1 MSAIKS
7 LGNYWEKLPVGKKGM
22 LIAAIPIS
30 CLVTS
35 LAIFGWLQVK
45 TSETEKWVQHT
56 HKVRLSAERLL
67 ANLIDAETGLRGY
80 VLSQNQELLAHYQEA
95 IAVIPEYLEQ
105 LRYLVQDNPKQSQ
118 NILGIKNSVENRLE
132 HLQSYLT
139 LNEQLAESEAAL
151 SEIMVASKMATNR
164 TRSKLKLFIAE
175 EERLLMSRKQTLK
188 SQREMIWIALYGAAA
203 LGVASSILAAVL
215 FRRIDRSLSAEKAQ
229 SRQHAQ
235 RFRNTFEQA
244 AVGIAHVDINGK
256 IMRCNQKFGEIVGYT
271 QEELLNRT
279 FMEITHADDLDADWE
294 YFQQL
299 LAAEIPTYSMEK
311 RYIRK
316 QGDLVWVNLTVSVAD
331 VENCTQNQ
339 ENLAVRE
346 VEPPTDKYII
356 GVIED
361 ITERK
366 QAETERKQAE
376 AELNRF
382 FDLSMDIMTIGGANG
397 YFKRVNPA
405 VEKIL
410 GYSISEFL
418 ATPWI
423 ELIHPEDKAASKAEV
438 DRILAGCQTTE
449 FEHRFRSKDGEYKWL
464 AWMARAIATE
474 GLLYSVARDIT
485 DRKQAEVALE
495 REYRQLREIIAN
507 APVAI
512 AMLDNQMCYIA
523 CSKKWL
529 EDYQLQGE
537 SILGRSH
544 YEVFPNHPDRWIEVH
559 QRALAGEVVAS
570 AEDTIEYR
578 DGSVGYFRWAIHPW
592 YTEARQVGGVVIATN
607 KIDELVEAR
616 EAALE
621 NARLKSQ
628 FLANMSHEI
637 RTPMNGVLG
646 MAGLLSKT
654 ELSRKQQDFVNAIR
668 TSAQHLLLIINDI
681 LDFSKLEAG
690 EMELESL
697 DFDLDNCL
705 ETAIDLLAT
714 QAEEKRLELG
724 LLIDSNVP
732 RQLQGDPGRLRQ
744 VLVNLM
750 GNAIKFTDRG
760 SVVVRVKL
768 PDRRQRTRNKIRFE
782 VIDTGIGIPPE
793 ALAKLFQSFSQVDA
807 STTRQYGGT
816 GLGLAICK
824 QLVELMGGAIGVDS
838 AVGQG
843 STFWFTAKFGRSTT
857 RKPSRREVLTDL
869 KLLVADPSATVRQ
882 SLRYLTDAWGMRL
895 DEVADGEA
903 ALKHLRKA
911 ATGGDPYNVALFDE
925 QLLNELA
932 QIVNSETPQT
942 KLVVMTPMNQRDRLE
957 QLMNLGVS
965 SQLIKPVRPS
975 RLFDAL
981 ITAMANE
988 IETVLESRR
997 DSAPLPEET
1006 TTHQPLEGLK
1016 ILLVE
1021 DHPINQEVMINQLS
1035 IIGYEAD
1042 LADNGQE
1049 ALELLQIKDYDLVFM
1064 DCQMPVKDG
1073 YLATQE
1079 LRQMEAGSGR
1089 HTIVIALTAHA
1100 MPADREKCL
1109 AAGMDDYISKPVEQE
1124 DLEILLNRWTE
1135 SRRGKIENEVGS
1147 EVVKRSDTSEPEPSP
1162 LSNDNPPLD
1171 LKRLN
1176 SISKGRVEFQQR
1188 LLKVFMEKAEVDLAA
1203 LGEAIAHSDLDQIQS
1218 YAHRLKGSSANVGA
1232 SEVRAIAAQ
1241 IETLAR
1247 ENTLANSRELFA
1259 SMETQLDLV
1268 RAFIQDNFSK

>member
-1 MSAIKS
+1 MSEIKS
-7 LGNYWEKLPVGKKGM
+7 LGNYWKQLSVGKKGM

-35 LAIFGWLQVK
+35 LGIFGWLQVK
-45 TSETEKWVQHT
+45 MSEAENWVDHT
-56 HKVRLSAERLL
+56 HQVRLSAERLL
-67 ANLIDAETGLRGY
+67 SKLIDAETGMRGY
-80 VLSQNQELLAHYQEA
+80 VLTQNQELLAEYQEA
-95 IAVIPEYLEQ
+95 IAVIPESLDK
-105 LRYLVQDNPKQSQ
+105 LKDLVQDNPKQSQ
-118 NILGIKNSVENRLE
+118 RILEIKSFVKQILE
-132 HLQSYLT
+132 QLQSYLT
-139 LNEQLAESEAAL
+139 RNPQPAESSAAL
-151 SEIMVASKMATNR
+151 SEIVAASKTVTNK
-164 TRSKLKLFIAE
+164 TRERLELFLAE
-175 EERLLMSRKQTLK
+175 EEDLLISRKQTLK
-188 SQREMIWIALYGAAA
+188 SQREMIWIALYGSAA
-203 LGVASSILAAVL
+203 LGVASSLLAVVL

-229 SRQHAQ
+229 SRQHAR
-235 RFRNTFEQA
+235 RFRDTFEQA
-244 AVGIAHVDINGK
+244 AVGIVHVDLYGK
-256 IMRCNQKFGEIVGYT
+256 IMRCNQKFCEIVGYDR
-271 QEELLNRT
+271 EELLNRP
-279 FMEITHADDLDADWE
+279 FREITYGEDVDGDWE
-294 YFQQL
+294 YFSQL
-299 LAAEIPTYSMEK
+299 VAAEITTYSIEK

-316 QGDLVWVNLTVSVAD
+316 QGDIVWVNLTVSLAS
-331 VENCTQNQ
+331 VEKGEEKQDQLT
-339 ENLAVRE
+339 E
-346 VEPPTDKYII
+346 KYAI

-366 QAETERKQAE
+366 QAEE
-376 AELNRF
+376 ELNRF
-382 FDLSMDIMTIGGANG
+382 FELSMDIMAIGGPNG
-397 YFKRVNPA
+397 YLKRINPA
-405 VEKIL
+405 VEKVL
-410 GYSISEFL
+410 GYSVSEFL
-418 ATPWI
+418 STPWI
-423 ELIHPEDKAASKAEV
+423 EFVHEEDQEATKADV
-438 DRILAGCQTTE
+438 DKVLGGSPTTE
-449 FEHRFRSKDGEYKWL
+449 FENRYRSKNGEYKWL
-464 AWMARAIATE
+464 AWTARAIPTE
-474 GLLYSVARDIT
+474 GLFYSVARDIT

-495 REYRQLREIIAN
+495 REYQQLQEIIAN

-512 AMLDNQMCYIA
+512 AILDNQMCYIA
-523 CSKKWL
+523 YSKKWL

-537 SILGRSH
+537 SIVCRSH
-544 YEVFPNHPDRWIEVH
+544 YELFPNQGDRWLKIYR
-559 QRALAGEVVAS
+559 RALAGEVVAS

-578 DGSVGYFRWAIHPW
+578 DGSVGYFRWEIHPW
-592 YTEARQVGGVVIATN
+592 YGASGKIGGVAIATN
-607 KIDELVEAR
+607 KIDELVQVR

-654 ELSRKQQDFVNAIR
+654 ELSRKQGDFVNAIR

-690 EMELESL
+690 EMELERL
-697 DFDLDNCL
+697 DFDLDDCL
-705 ETAIDLLAT
+705 ETTIDLLAT
-714 QAEEKRLELG
+714 QAEEKGLELG
-724 LLIDSNVP
+724 LLVDPNVP

-768 PDRRQRTRNKIRFE
+768 PDRRRRTRNKICFK
-782 VIDTGIGIPPE
+782 VTDTGIGIPQE
-793 ALAKLFQSFSQVDA
+793 AQQKLFESFSQVDA
-807 STTRQYGGT
+807 STTREYGGT

-824 QLVELMGGAIGVDS
+824 QLVELMGGAIGVES
-838 AVGQG
+838 AVGRG

-903 ALKHLRKA
+903 ALKHLRQA
-911 ATGGDPYNVALFDE
+911 ATEGDPYDVALFDE
-925 QLLNELA
+925 QLLNELS

-942 KLVVMTPMNQRDRLE
+942 KLVMMTPMNQSDRLD
-957 QLMNLGVS
+957 QLMNIGVS
-965 SQLIKPVRPS
+965 SQLVKPVRPS
-975 RLFDAL
+975 RLFDVL
-981 ITAMANE
+981 LTAMANE

-997 DSAPLPEET
+997 STSTPSQEEI
-1006 TTHQPLEGLK
+1006 TTHQPLAGLK

-1021 DHPINQEVMINQLS
+1021 DHPINQEVMVNQLS

-1042 LADNGQE
+1042 LASNGQE
-1049 ALELLQIKDYDLVFM
+1049 GLELLQIKDYDLVFM

-1073 YLATQE
+1073 YITTQE
-1079 LRQMEAGSGR
+1079 LRQLEAGSGR

-1124 DLEILLNRWTE
+1124 DLEILLNRWTA
-1135 SRRGKIENEVGS
+1135 SQGGKIEHEVRS
-1147 EVVKRSDTSEPEPSP
+1147 EVVKTSDTSGPEQSP
-1162 LSNDNPPLD
+1162 ISNDNPPLD

-1188 LLKVFMEKAEVDLAA
+1188 LLNVFMEKARVDLAG
-1203 LGEAIAHSDLDQIQS
+1203 LKEAIAHSDFDQIQS

-1232 SEVRAIAAQ
+1232 SEVRAIAG
-1241 IETLAR
+1241 ELEKLSR
-1247 ENTLANSRELFA
+1247 ENTLANSQELFV
-1259 SMETQLDLV
+1259 SMEAQFDLV
-1268 RAFIQDNFSK
+1268 RAFIQDHFQK

>member
-1 MSAIKS
+1 MSDIKS
-7 LGNYWEKLPVGKKGM
+7 LGNYWEQLSVGKKGM

-30 CLVTS
+30 CLVAS
-35 LAIFGWLQVK
+35 LGIFGLLQVK
-45 TSETEKWVQHT
+45 TYKAEKWVEHT
-56 HKVRLSAERLL
+56 HKVRLSAEHIL
-67 ANLIDAETGLRGY
+67 ANLIDAETGVRGY
-80 VLSQNQELLAHYQEA
+80 VLTQNQEFLADYQEA
-95 IAVIPEYLEQ
+95 IAVIPESLDKLEN
-105 LRYLVQDNPKQSQ
+105 LVQDNPKQSQ
-118 NILGIKNSVENRLE
+118 RILEIKSSVKQRLSQ
-132 HLQSYLT
+132 LQSYQT
-139 LNEQLAESEAAL
+139 RNQQPAESPPAL
-151 SEIMVASKMATNR
+151 SEIMLASKIATNS
-164 TRSKLKLFIAE
+164 TRNSVELFIAE
-175 EERLLMSRKQTLK
+175 EERLLMTRKQTLK
-188 SQREMIWIALYGAAA
+188 SQREMIWIALYGSAA
-203 LGVASSILAAVL
+203 LGVASSIIAVVL
-215 FRRIDRSLSAEKAQ
+215 FRRIDRSLSEQKAQ
-229 SRQHAQ
+229 IRQHAQ
-235 RFRNTFEQA
+235 RFRDTFEQA
-244 AVGIAHVDINGK
+244 AVGIAHVDVNGK
-256 IMRCNQKFGEIVGYT
+256 ILRCNQKFCEIVGYT
-271 QEELLNRT
+271 QEELLNLT
-279 FMEITHADDLDADWE
+279 FMEITHADDVDADWE
-294 YFQQL
+294 YFSRSV
-299 LAAEIPTYSMEK
+299 AGEIPTYSIEK

-316 QGDLVWVNLTVSVAD
+316 QGDLVWVNLTVSVAY
-331 VENCTQNQ
+331 VEKCPQNQ
-339 ENLAVRE
+339 KKLAVRE
-346 VEPPTDKYII
+346 VEQPTDKYII
-356 GVIED
+356 GVVED
-361 ITERK
+361 I
-366 QAETERKQAE
+366 TERKQAE

-382 FDLSMDIMTIGGANG
+382 FDLSMDIMAIGGPNG
-397 YFKRVNPA
+397 HLKRINPA

-410 GYSISEFL
+410 GYSVSEFL
-418 ATPWI
+418 STPWI
-423 ELIHPEDKAASKAEV
+423 EFVHAEDQRATKADV
-438 DRILAGCQTTE
+438 DKVLAGSPTTE
-449 FEHRFRSKDGEYKWL
+449 FENRYRSKDGSYKWL
-464 AWMARAIATE
+464 AWTARAIPTE
-474 GLLYSVARDIT
+474 GLFYSVARDIT
-485 DRKQAEVALE
+485 DRKRAEAAKE
-495 REYRQLREIIAN
+495 REYQQLREIIAN

-512 AMLDNQMCYIA
+512 ALLDNQMCYIA

-544 YEVFPNHPDRWIEVH
+544 YEVFPNQPDRWLKMYR
-559 QRALAGEVVAS
+559 RALAGEVVAS

-592 YTEARQVGGVVIATN
+592 YAEPGQMGGVVIATN
-607 KIDELVEAR
+607 KIDELVQAR

-690 EMELESL
+690 EMELERL

-714 QAEEKRLELG
+714 QAEEKGLELG
-724 LLIDSNVP
+724 LLVDPNVP

-768 PDRRQRTRNKIRFE
+768 PDRRQRTGNKIRFE
-782 VIDTGIGIPPE
+782 VTDTGIGIPEE
-793 ALAKLFQSFSQVDA
+793 ALEKLFESFSQVDA
-807 STTRQYGGT
+807 STTREYGGT

-824 QLVELMGGAIGVDS
+824 QLVELMGGTIGVES
-838 AVGQG
+838 AVGRG

-895 DEVADGEA
+895 DEVADGDA
-903 ALKHLRKA
+903 ALKHLRQA
-911 ATGGDPYNVALFDE
+911 ATGGDPYDVALFDE

-932 QIVNSETPQT
+932 QIANSETPQT
-942 KLVVMTPMNQRDRLE
+942 KLVVMTPMNQRDRPDRLT
-957 QLMNLGVS
+957 NIDVS
-965 SQLIKPVRPS
+965 SQLVKPVRPS
-975 RLFDAL
+975 RLFDTL

-997 DSAPLPEET
+997 DSSTPQQET

-1042 LADNGQE
+1042 LAGNGQE
-1049 ALELLQIKDYDLVFM
+1049 GLDLLQLKDYDLVFM

-1079 LRQMEAGSGR
+1079 LRQFEAGSGR

-1147 EVVKRSDTSEPEPSP
+1147 EVVKTSDTSQSEPSP
-1162 LSNDNPPLD
+1162 SSNDNPPLD

-1188 LLKVFMEKAEVDLAA
+1188 LLNVFMEKAEVDLAA
-1203 LGEAIAHSDLDQIQS
+1203 LKEAIATSDFDQIQS
-1218 YAHRLKGSSANVGA
+1218 YSHRLKGSSANVGA
-1232 SEVRAIAAQ
+1232 GEVRAIAAQ

-1247 ENTLANSRELFA
+1247 ENTLANCPQLFA

-1268 RAFIQDNFSK
+1268 GAFIQDHFPK

>member
-1 MSAIKS
+1 
-7 LGNYWEKLPVGKKGM
+7 M

-80 VLSQNQELLAHYQEA
+80 VLSQNQELLVHYQEA

-105 LRYLVQDNPKQSQ
+105 LRDLAKNNPKQSQ
-118 NILGIKNSVENRLE
+118 KILDIQNSVENRLE

-139 LNEQLAESEAAL
+139 LNRQLAESEAAL
-151 SEIMVASKMATNR
+151 SEIMAASKMATNR

-188 SQREMIWIALYGAAA
+188 SQRKMIWIALYGAAA

-215 FRRIDRSLSAEKAQ
+215 FRRLDRSLSEQKAQ
-229 SRQHAQ
+229 IRQHAQ
-235 RFRNTFEQA
+235 RFRDTFEQA
-244 AVGIAHVDINGK
+244 AVGIAHVDVNGK
-256 IMRCNQKFGEIVGYT
+256 IMRCNQKFCEIVGYT
-271 QEELLNRT
+271 QEELLNRS
-279 FMEITHADDLDADWE
+279 FMEITHADDVDANRE
-294 YFQQL
+294 YFQRL
-299 LAAEIPTYSMEK
+299 VAEKIPTYSMEK

-331 VENCTQNQ
+331 VEKCTQKK
-339 ENLAVRE
+339 EYLVGME

-366 QAETERKQAE
+366 QAE

-382 FDLSMDIMTIGGANG
+382 FDLSMDILAIGDG

-410 GYSISEFL
+410 GYSISEFT
-418 ATPWI
+418 ATPWMDFV
-423 ELIHPEDKAASKAEV
+423 HPEDRVATAAEV
-438 DRILAGCQTTE
+438 ERVLAGSPTTK
-449 FEHRFRSKDGEYKWL
+449 FENRFRSKDGSYKWL
-464 AWMARAIATE
+464 SWTARAIATE
-474 GLLYSVARDIT
+474 GLFYSVARDIT
-485 DRKQAEVALE
+485 DRKQAEAALE
-495 REYRQLREIIAN
+495 REYQQLREIIAN

-512 AMLDNQMCYIA
+512 AILDRQMCYIA
-523 CSKKWL
+523 YSKQWL
-529 EDYQLQGE
+529 EDYQLQE
-537 SILGRSH
+537 ELLLGRSH
-544 YEVFPNHPDRWIEVH
+544 YEVFPNQPDRWIEVH
-559 QRALAGEVVAS
+559 QRAIAGEVIS
-570 AEDTIEYR
+570 SSEDTIEYR
-578 DGSVGYFRWAIHPW
+578 DGTVGYISWATHPW
-592 YTEARQVGGVVIATN
+592 YAEPGQIGGLAFATN
-607 KIDELVEAR
+607 KIDELVQAR

-654 ELSRKQQDFVNAIR
+654 ELTRKQGDFVNAIR

-690 EMELESL
+690 EMELERL
-697 DFDLDNCL
+697 DFDLYDCL

-714 QAEEKRLELG
+714 QADEKGLELG
-724 LLIDSNVP
+724 LLVDPNVP

-768 PDRRQRTRNKIRFE
+768 PDRRPRTRNEIHFE

-793 ALAKLFQSFSQVDA
+793 AREKLFQSFSQVDA

-824 QLVELMGGAIGVDS
+824 QLVELMGGVLGVES

-843 STFWFTAKFGRSTT
+843 STFWFTAKFGQSTT

-903 ALKHLRKA
+903 ALKNLRQA
-911 ATGGDPYNVALFDE
+911 ATEGDPYNVALFDE
-925 QLLNELA
+925 QLLNEFA
-932 QIVNSETPQT
+932 PIISSEIPQT
-942 KLVVMTPMNQRDRLE
+942 KLVVMTPMNQRDRLN

-981 ITAMANE
+981 ITAMATE

-997 DSAPLPEET
+997 DSAPLSKET
-1006 TTHQPLEGLK
+1006 TTHQPLECLR

-1021 DHPINQEVMINQLS
+1021 DHPINQEVMLNQLS

-1042 LADNGQE
+1042 LAGNGQE

-1073 YLATQE
+1073 YLTTQE
-1079 LRQMEAGSGR
+1079 LRQLEASSGR
-1089 HTIVIALTAHA
+1089 HTLVIALTAHA

-1124 DLEILLNRWTE
+1124 DLEILLNRWTA
-1135 SRRGKIENEVGS
+1135 SQRGKIENEVGS
-1147 EVVKRSDTSEPEPSP
+1147 EVVKTSDSSEPEQSP
-1162 LSNDNPPLD
+1162 ISNDNPPLD

-1188 LLKVFMEKAEVDLAA
+1188 LLTVFMEKAEVDLAA
-1203 LGEAIAHSDLDQIQS
+1203 LKEAIAHSDFDQIQS

-1241 IETLAR
+1241 LETLAR
-1247 ENTLANSRELFA
+1247 ENTLANCRKLFA
-1259 SMETQLDLV
+1259 SIEEKLALV
-1268 RAFIQDNFSK
+1268 RAFIQDHFQK

>member
-1 MSAIKS
+1 MSDIKS
-7 LGNYWEKLPVGKKGM
+7 LGDYWKELSVGKRGM

-35 LAIFGWLQVK
+35 LGIFGWLQVK
-45 TSETEKWVQHT
+45 MSEAGKWVDHT
-56 HKVRLSAERLL
+56 HQVRLSAERLL
-67 ANLIDAETGLRGY
+67 SKLIDAETGMRGY
-80 VLSQNQELLAHYQEA
+80 VLTQNQELLADYQEA
-95 IAVIPEYLEQ
+95 IAVIPESLEK

-118 NILGIKNSVENRLE
+118 RILEIKNAVENRLD
-132 HLQSYLT
+132 HLQYYLT
-139 LNEQLAESEAAL
+139 LNLQMAESEAAL
-151 SEIMVASKMATNR
+151 SEIMAASKMATNR

-188 SQREMIWIALYGAAA
+188 SQREMIWIALYGSAA

-235 RFRNTFEQA
+235 RFRDTFEQA
-244 AVGIAHVDINGK
+244 AVGIAHVDYSGK
-256 IMRCNQKFGEIVGYT
+256 IMRCNQKFCEIVGYER
-271 QEELLNRT
+271 EELLNRT
-279 FMEITHADDLDADWE
+279 LREITYGEDVDEDWK
-294 YFQQL
+294 YFSQL
-299 LAAEIPTYSMEK
+299 LAAKITTYSREK

-316 QGDLVWVNLTVSVAD
+316 QGDIVWANLTVSLAS
-331 VENCTQNQ
+331 VEKESEKQ
-339 ENLAVRE
+339 EQS
-346 VEPPTDKYII
+346 TGKYAI

-361 ITERK
+361 I
-366 QAETERKQAE
+366 TERKQAE

-382 FDLSMDIMTIGGANG
+382 FDLSMDMLAIGGSNG
-397 YFKRVNPA
+397 YLKRVNPA

-423 ELIHPEDKAASKAEV
+423 EFIHPEDKAASKAEV

-449 FEHRFRSKDGEYKWL
+449 FENRFRSKDGDYKWL

-474 GLLYSVARDIT
+474 GLFYSVARDIT
-485 DRKQAEVALE
+485 DRKQAEAAKE
-495 REYRQLREIIAN
+495 REYQQLREIIAN

-523 CSKKWL
+523 YSKKWL

-537 SILGRSH
+537 LLGRSH
-544 YEVFPNHPDRWIEVH
+544 YEVFLKQPDRWIEVH
-559 QRALAGEVVAS
+559 QRALTGEVIS
-570 AEDTIEYR
+570 SSEDPIEYR
-578 DGSVGYFRWAIHPW
+578 DGTVGYISWEIHPW
-592 YTEARQVGGVVIATN
+592 YAERGKIGGVAIATN
-607 KIDELVEAR
+607 KIDELVQAR

-654 ELSRKQQDFVNAIR
+654 ELTRKQQDFINAIH

-690 EMELESL
+690 EMELERL
-697 DFDLDNCL
+697 DFDLYDCL

-714 QAEEKRLELG
+714 QVEEKGLELG
-724 LLIDSNVP
+724 LLVDPNVP

-750 GNAIKFTDRG
+750 GNAIKFTDKG

-768 PDRRQRTRNKIRFE
+768 PDRRRRTPNKICFE
-782 VIDTGIGIPPE
+782 VTDTGIGIPTE
-793 ALAKLFQSFSQVDA
+793 AREKLFQSFSQVDA

-824 QLVELMGGAIGVDS
+824 QLVELMGGTIGVES
-838 AVGQG
+838 AVGRG
-843 STFWFTAKFGRSTT
+843 STFWFTAKFARSTT

-869 KLLVADPSATVRQ
+869 KLLVADSSATVRQ

-895 DEVADGEA
+895 DEVADGKA
-903 ALKHLRKA
+903 ALKHLRQA
-911 ATGGDPYNVALFDE
+911 ATESDPYDVALFDE

-932 QIVNSETPQT
+932 QIVNSEIPQT
-942 KLVVMTPMNQRDRLE
+942 KLVVMTPMNQRDRPDRLT
-957 QLMNLGVS
+957 NIRVS
-965 SQLIKPVRPS
+965 SQLVKPVRPS
-975 RLFDAL
+975 RLFDTL

-997 DSAPLPEET
+997 YSSTPPQQET

-1021 DHPINQEVMINQLS
+1021 DHPINQEVMLNQLS

-1042 LADNGQE
+1042 LAGNGQE
-1049 ALELLQIKDYDLVFM
+1049 ALDLLQQKDYDLVFM

-1073 YLATQE
+1073 YLTTQE

-1147 EVVKRSDTSEPEPSP
+1147 EVVKRSDISQPERS
-1162 LSNDNPPLD
+1162 SIDNDNPPLD

-1188 LLKVFMEKAEVDLAA
+1188 LLRVFMEKAEVDIAA
-1203 LGEAIAHSDLDQIQS
+1203 LGEAIAHSDFDQIQS

-1247 ENTLANSRELFA
+1247 ENTLANSQELFA
-1259 SMETQLDLV
+1259 SMEAELDLV
-1268 RAFIQDNFSK
+1268 RTFIQDHFQK